1 MPSAAIF
8 DASVVVRWV
17 VDDPLSP
24 AAIEASQSWTPIA
37 PTLLGTEFANALRSQ
52 ARAGRYE
59 RDWCLLQMGRLTRLI
74 DLRDEREYWP
84 LALRL
89 GLGLER
95 DHAVYD
101 CVYVA
106 MAVSLAL
113 PLITADSRLTR
124 KFADLPGLDLRPLQT
139 G

>member
-1 MPSAAIF
+1 MPSPAIF

-24 AAIEASQSWTPIA
+24 AAIEASQAWTPIA

-52 ARAGRYE
+52 VRAGRYE
-59 RDWCLLQMGRLTRLI
+59 ADWCLLQMGRLVRLI
-74 DLRDEREYWP
+74 DLRDEREHWP
-84 LALRL
+84 LALR
-89 GLGLER
+89 LGLER

-101 CVYVA
+101 CVYIA
-106 MAVSLAL
+106 MALSLAL
-113 PLITADSRLTR
+113 PLITADAKLVS
-124 KFADLPGLDLRPLQT
+124 KFSGLPGLDLRPLQP

>member
-1 MPSAAIF
+1 VPSSAIF

-17 VDDPLSP
+17 VDDPLTP
-24 AAIEASQSWTPIA
+24 AAIEASKIWAPIA
-37 PTLLGTEFANALRSQ
+37 PTLLGSEFANALRGQ
-52 ARAGRYE
+52 AKAGRYE
-59 RDWCLLQMGRLTRLI
+59 RDWCVLQMGRLTRLI
-74 DLRDEREYWP
+74 DLRDEREHWP

-89 GLGLER
+89 GMER

-113 PLITADSRLTR
+113 PLITADSRLASN
-124 KFADLPGLDLRPLQT
+124 FSALPGLDLRPLQ
-139 G
+139 

>member
-17 VDDPLSP
+17 VDDPLTP
-24 AAIEASQSWTPIA
+24 AAIEAGKIWAPVA
-37 PTLLGTEFANALRSQ
+37 PTLLGSEFANALRGQ

-89 GLGLER
+89 GLER

-101 CVYVA
+101 CVYIA
-106 MAVSLAL
+106 MAISLAL

>member
-1 MPSAAIF
+1 MPSSAIF

-17 VDDPLSP
+17 VDDPLTP
-24 AAIEASQSWTPIA
+24 AAIEASKTWTPVA
-37 PTLLGTEFANALRSQ
+37 PTLLGSEFANTLRGQ
-52 ARAGRYE
+52 AKAGRYE

-74 DLRDEREYWP
+74 DLRDEREHWP
-84 LALRL
+84 LALR
-89 GLGLER
+89 LGLER

-113 PLITADSRLTR
+113 PLITADARLAS
-124 KFADLPGLDLRPLQT
+124 KFSDLPGLDLRPLR
-139 G
+139 